1 MIELR
6 LLRSFVT
13 VAETGHV
20 GRAAARLHIS
30 QPPLTRQIQQ
40 LERDL
45 GTRLFV
51 RGARGVELTDAGAMF
66 LEEARNLLVLADQAR
81 ERAQRAGRGEL
92 GRFDVAIFGSAIFD
106 HIPQILLAFRR
117 QNPDVHLVVHSM
129 NRGEQI
135 EALRQRRINAGFNRF
150 VRDAPDIVAE
160 MIMGEPLLVAAN
172 HHSQFSR
179 MRAVPLKALADEP
192 LVLYPSHPR
201 PSFADFVLDLCR
213 REGFTAHQ
221 SHDVADTASAAAL
234 VGSGFGTAVVPRS
247 ARNLKVPGVIY
258 RPLVCT
264 APQPEVDLSVLYR
277 LGDESPVLQRFLKS
291 VERFKETQ
299 SSSPD

>member
-45 GTRLFV
+45 GTHLFV
-51 RGARGVELTDAGAMF
+51 RGARGVELTDAGMMF
-66 LEEARNLLVLADQAR
+66 LEEARNLLFLADQAR
-81 ERAQRAGRGEL
+81 ERAQRAGRGEI
-92 GRFDVAIFGSAIFD
+92 GRIDVAIFGSAIFD

-117 QNPDVHLVVHSM
+117 QNPDVHLVVHVM

-160 MIMGEPLLVAAN
+160 VIITEPLYVAAN

-179 MRAVPLKALADEP
+179 MRVVPLKALADEP
-192 LVLYPSHPR
+192 LVLYPAHPR
-201 PSFADFVLDLCR
+201 PSFADFLLDLCR
-213 REGFTAHQ
+213 REGFTANEAQ
-221 SHDVADTASAAAL
+221 QVSDAPSAAAL

-258 RPLVCT
+258 RPLLC
-264 APQPEVDLSVLYR
+264 ADPQPEADLSVLYR
-277 LGDESPVLQRFLKS
+277 LGDESPVLRRFLKT
-291 VERFKETQ
+291 VERFRVAQAT
-299 SSSPD
+299 D

>member
-45 GTRLFV
+45 GTTLFV
-51 RGARGVELTDAGAMF
+51 RGARGVELTEAGLMF
-66 LEEARNLLVLADQAR
+66 LEEARNLLFLADQAR
-81 ERAQRAGRGEL
+81 ERAQRAGRGEI

-117 QNPDVHLVVHSM
+117 QNPDVKLVVHSM

-160 MIMGEPLLVAAN
+160 MIMAEPLMVAAN
-172 HHSQFSR
+172 HHSLFSR
-179 MRAVPLKALADEP
+179 MRTVPLKALADEP
-192 LVLYPSHPR
+192 LVLYPAQPR

-213 REGFTAHQ
+213 REGFVAHQ
-221 SHDVADTASAAAL
+221 SHEVTDTASAAAL

-258 RPLVCT
+258 RPLVCKD
-264 APQPEVDLSVLYR
+264 PQPEVDLSVLYR

-291 VERFKETQ
+291 VEPFKAAQTA
-299 SSSPD
+299 D

>member
-6 LLRSFVT
+6 LLRAFVT
-13 VAETGHV
+13 VAETGNV

-51 RGARGVELTDAGAMF
+51 RGARGVELTDAGALF
-66 LEEARNLLVLADQAR
+66 LEEARNLLTLAEQAR
-81 ERAQRAGRGEL
+81 ERVQRAGRGEI

-106 HIPQILLAFRR
+106 LIPQILLAFRR
-117 QNPDVHLVVHSM
+117 QNPEVHLVVHPM

-150 VRDAPDIVAE
+150 VRDAPDIAAE
-160 MIMGEPLLVAAN
+160 TIMAEPLFVAAN
-172 HHSQFSR
+172 HHSPFSR
-179 MRAVPLKALADEP
+179 MRIVPLKALAAEP
-192 LVLYPSHPR
+192 LVLYPSHAR
-201 PSFADFVLDLCR
+201 PSFADLILDLCR
-213 REGFTAHQ
+213 REGFEAEVSQIVT
-221 SHDVADTASAAAL
+221 DTASAAAL

-258 RPLVCT
+258 RPLLCVD
-264 APQPEVDLSVLYR
+264 PQPEADLSVLYR
-277 LGDESPVLQRFLKS
+277 LGDESPVLQRFLKT
-291 VERFKETQ
+291 VERFKTAPATAE
-299 SSSPD
+299 

>member
-13 VAETGHV
+13 VAETGNV

-45 GTRLFV
+45 GAQLFV
-51 RGARGVELTDAGAMF
+51 RGARGVELTDAGVLF
-66 LEEARNLLVLADQAR
+66 LEEARNLLFLAEQAR
-81 ERAQRAGRGEL
+81 ERAQRAGRGEI

-106 HIPQILLAFRR
+106 TIPQILLAFRR
-117 QNPDVHLVVHSM
+117 QNPDVHLVVHAM

-160 MIMGEPLLVAAN
+160 MILAESLFVAAN

-179 MRAVPLKALADEP
+179 MRVVPLKSLAEEP
-192 LVLYPSHPR
+192 LVLYPASPR

-213 REGFTAHQ
+213 REGLRPHESQVVT
-221 SHDVADTASAAAL
+221 DTATAAAL

-247 ARNLKVPGVIY
+247 ARNLKVPGVVY
-258 RPLVCT
+258 RPLHC
-264 APQPEVDLSVLYR
+264 ADPQPEVDLSVLYR
-277 LGDESPVLQRFLKS
+277 LGDESPVLQRFLKTI
-291 VERFKETQ
+291 ERFKATT
-299 SSSPD
+299 PADD